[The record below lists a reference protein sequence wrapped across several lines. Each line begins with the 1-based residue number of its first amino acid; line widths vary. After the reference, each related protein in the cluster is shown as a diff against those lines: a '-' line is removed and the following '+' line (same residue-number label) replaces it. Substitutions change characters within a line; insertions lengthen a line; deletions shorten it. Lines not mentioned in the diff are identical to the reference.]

1 MVFTGAFV
9 YLQWAKET
17 TFGTAAADIATT
29 AGETFGFEQKIT
41 NLSFTNNKIP
51 LSQLNDVR
59 VKTYA
64 YGQTR
69 GTLSVD
75 FVLSSPW
82 FIELI
87 GFKDG
92 GTAGCASPY
101 THTWSIDQTT
111 CTKLI
116 QSFTTQIGLDTGGTD
131 ILRTAVGGIVNSATI
146 TTSIGEVA
154 RVSLDANY
162 SNEALTSALDACPA
176 VLSVCDHIPFT
187 FSHGT
192 LEFPDCT
199 VIAEVQDVCVTFSQ
213 NSDHIWGI
221 GDSRAVSGVR
231 KLFEMTGK
239 FKTSFTDTVQL
250 EKLYA
255 QQNDTLANS
264 CPAETLLVCQP
275 TLKLTF
281 TNGAASCAERS
292 ITFNFTGIA
301 LDDHNLSIEPNEPI
315 FEDLNFQAAGC
326 TAVAVNAVATIPAA
340 S

>member
-9 YLQWAKET
+9 YLQYVKEL
-17 TFGTAAADIATT
+17 TFGTAATT
-29 AGETFGFEQKIT
+29 IQSAGENFGFEQKIT
-41 NLSFTNNKIP
+41 NFSFTNNKIP

-69 GTLSVD
+69 GSLSID
-75 FVLSSPW
+75 FVLSNPF

-87 GFKDG
+87 GFKPG
-92 GTAGCASPY
+92 GTAGCDPY
-101 THTWSIDQTT
+101 THTWVIDTT
-111 CTKLI
+111 SCTKLI
-116 QSFTTQIGLDTGGTD
+116 QSFTTQIGQEAGATD
-131 ILRTAVGGIVNSATI
+131 IVRTAVGGIVNSATI

-154 RVSLDANY
+154 RVSIDANY
-162 SNEALTSALDACPA
+162 ANETLTSALDACPTSI
-176 VLSVCDHIPFT
+176 SVCDHIPFT

-199 VIAEVQDVCVTFSQ
+199 VIAEVQDVCVTFTQ

-221 GDSRAVSGVR
+221 GNSVAVSGVR

-264 CPAETLLVCQP
+264 CPAETLTVCQP
-275 TLKLTF
+275 TMTLVF
-281 TNGAASCAERS
+281 TNGAAACAERS

-301 LDDHNLSIEPNEPI
+301 LDDHNLNIEPNEPI

-326 TAVAVNAVATIPAA
+326 TAIAVNSVATIPAA